1 MMASRLLI
9 VVSGGHISRIS
20 VFELNPTLY
29 PVFLSTNNL
38 GECHIRL
45 FLNSIPLA
53 SNSGN

>member
-9 VVSGGHISRIS
+9 VVSGVHISRIS

-29 PVFLSTNNL
+29 PVFFSTNNL